1 MLDLE
6 FFLRSDRSDRESGHR
21 QEAQQERL
29 HLQTPKQHSHTRH
42 YTSIHLE
49 SHLNFFSDSPKHIFK
64 MATDLWYVLRARRSD
79 NGDEAKRATWSYQE
93 PSRASEPIVEGR
105 EANGGRLQSLT

>member
-21 QEAQQERL
+21 SKTASS
-29 HLQTPKQHSHTRH
+29 TDTKQHSHTRH